1 MSRWGKIFGA
11 AAGLA
16 LGGPLG
22 ALLGAVAGH
31 YGLDHGDKGAKGGN
45 PFDPRG
51 DTNRVAFTIAVIALG
66 AKMAKA
72 DGLVTREEVD
82 AFKQIFDIPPDEMA
96 NVSRVFDLARKDVAG
111 YEQYARQIAGMF
123 RSKPRVLEDLLD
135 GLFYIAKADDVF
147 HPKEEEF
154 LRAVAGIFGFSDAD
168 WSRIRAG
175 HVGQDQADPYV
186 ILGIGHDAPD
196 TAVKQAYRRLVR
208 ENHPD
213 LLVAQG
219 LPEEFIMVANTKIA
233 TINGAY
239 DKIAK
244 QRGML

>member
-1 MSRWGKIFGA
+1 MSKWGKFFGA

-22 ALLGAVAGH
+22 VLLGMVAGH
-31 YGLDHGDKGAKGGN
+31 YALDRDEKPGTAN

-51 DTNRVAFTIAVIALG
+51 DTNRIAFTIGVIALG

-72 DGLVTREEVD
+72 DGYVSREEVD
-82 AFKQIFDIPPDEMA
+82 AFKQVFDVPPDELA
-96 NVSRVFDLARKDVAG
+96 NVARIFDLARQDVAG

-123 RSKPRVLEDLLD
+123 KTKPRVLEDLLD
-135 GLFYIAKADDVF
+135 GLFFIAKADNVF

-154 LRAVAGIFGFSDAD
+154 LHSVATIFGFKQAD
-168 WSRIRAG
+168 WVRIKAG
-175 HVGQDQADPYV
+175 HVGADAADPHA
-186 ILGIGHDAPD
+186 ILGVSHNVTDA
-196 TAVKQAYRRLVR
+196 VLKQTYRRLVR

-219 LPEEFIMVANTKIA
+219 LPEEFIMVANAKIA
-233 TINGAY
+233 TINDAY

-244 QRGML
+244 QRGLN

>member
-1 MSRWGKIFGA
+1 M
-11 AAGLA
+11 
-16 LGGPLG
+16 
-22 ALLGAVAGH
+22 LLGAVAGH
-31 YGLDHGDKGAKGGN
+31 YGLDHGEKDTEKGNWRAN

-96 NVSRVFDLARKDVAG
+96 NVSRIFDLARRDIAG

-135 GLFYIAKADDVF
+135 GLFYIAKADDIF
-147 HPKEEEF
+147 HPKEEAF
-154 LRAVAGIFGFSDAD
+154 LHSVAGIFGFSDAD

-175 HVGQDQADPYV
+175 HVGQDLADPYV
-186 ILGIGHDAPD
+186 ILGIRHDTPD
-196 TAVKQAYRRLVR
+196 AAVKQAYRRLVR

-213 LLVAQG
+213 LLIAQG
-219 LPEEFIMVANTKIA
+219 LPEEFMMVANTKIA
-233 TINGAY
+233 IINDAY
-239 DKIAK
+239 EKIAK
-244 QRGML
+244 QRGIL